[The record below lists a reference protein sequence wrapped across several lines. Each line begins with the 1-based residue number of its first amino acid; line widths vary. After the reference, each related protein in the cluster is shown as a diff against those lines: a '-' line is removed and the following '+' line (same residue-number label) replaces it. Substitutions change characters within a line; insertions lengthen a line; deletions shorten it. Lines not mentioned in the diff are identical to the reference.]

1 VSTRPGLLSLRLLDN
16 SLKGRLPTVFCYSH
30 LAVADADAGELGR
43 DPVGGVLDLAIGR
56 NLPAIGNAMYAGSDQ
71 VFMYSGSEVPQQE
84 YRSYV
89 DDEDSDEYLAP
100 DPFALPVPTPP
111 EQEDK

>member
-1 VSTRPGLLSLRLLDN
+1 MQMRASWVEILSAEYWI
-16 SLKGRLPTVFCYSH
+16 SLS
-30 LAVADADAGELGR
+30 AA
-43 DPVGGVLDLAIGR
+43 